1 MKKEKDIKVTKKK
14 YKNYI
19 LLVLLF
25 AAAIALTLYL
35 CKWYN
40 VYDEYQK
47 QTPVIRDTLFE
58 LTTEELDHYIVDNPT
73 AAVYMCTASELKCR
87 SFEKDFKKLINNQ
100 NLKDKIVYLNLSDL
114 NVDEF
119 MNTFNNTYPNKKK
132 LENYPAII
140 VFEDGEI
147 THILQGNEK
156 EPLKIG
162 KVKQFIEMNKVGE

>member
-1 MKKEKDIKVTKKK
+1 MKKEKPTKKK

-19 LLVLLF
+19 LLVILF
-25 AAAIALTLYL
+25 VAAICLTLYL

-58 LTTEELDHYIVDNPT
+58 LSNEELDHYIVDNPT
-73 AAVYMCTASELKCR
+73 AVVYMCTSSELKCR
-87 SFEKDFKKLINNQ
+87 SFEKDFKKLINNK
-100 NLKDKIVYLNLSDL
+100 NLKDKIVYLNLSELDI
-114 NVDEF
+114 NEF

-140 VFEDGEI
+140 IFEDGEI
-147 THILQGNEK
+147 THILQENEK
-156 EPLKIG
+156 ESLKIG
-162 KVKQFIEMNKVGE
+162 KVKQFVEMYKIGE